1 MSRIHSV
8 TEIQSQTFIEINS
21 EPFDAAE
28 LTRGL
33 TQGSA
38 ADGAVV
44 TFVGRVR
51 DQAANPVNALFLEHY
66 PGMTEKA
73 LAAIVTEARQRWALG
88 HVTLVHRVGTLKAG
102 EVIVFVGV
110 ASPHRKAAFAACEF
124 LIDYLKI
131 KAPLWKKEITPSGEH
146 WVAARATDCAA
157 ARRWEE

>member
-1 MSRIHSV
+1 M
-8 TEIQSQTFIEINS
+8 IQIQR

-28 LTRGL
+28 LARSL

-73 LAAIVTEARQRWALG
+73 LADIVAEARQRWVLG
-88 HVTLVHRVGTLKAG
+88 PVTIVHRVGTLQAG
-102 EVIVFVGV
+102 EAIVFVGV
-110 ASPHRKAAFAACEF
+110 ASAHRKAAFDACEF

-131 KAPLWKKEITPSGEH
+131 KAPLWKKEITPSGAH

-157 ARRWEE
+157 ARRWDEQETT

>member
-1 MSRIHSV
+1 M
-8 TEIQSQTFIEINS
+8 IQIQR

-28 LTRGL
+28 LARGL

-73 LAAIVTEARQRWALG
+73 LADIVAEARRRWALG
-88 HVTLVHRVGTLKAG
+88 PVTIVHRVGTLQAG
-102 EVIVFVGV
+102 EAIVFVGV
-110 ASPHRKAAFAACEF
+110 ASAHRKAAFEACEF

-131 KAPLWKKEITPSGEH
+131 KAPLWKKELTPSGAH

-157 ARRWEE
+157 ARRWDEQETT